1 MAEFNGQFITNKGR
15 NLLNRALAG
24 EGKIIFTG
32 AALGV
37 GKHTDNLKEITD
49 LKDKKLDMNVL
60 SVRNDNGSAVL
71 KLFITN
77 EKVKESF
84 TTQEFG
90 VYAKIE
96 GDSTPILYSYATAIE
111 PDTIPSNKFGTTYEA
126 INEIYMSFVSDIDT
140 DIQVTHGNIFMT
152 LEVASEIFL
161 KHGYVLGGK
170 LKEQTQLLKDRVYST
185 DANEHYLNIETRSW
199 GQVERVD
206 NKLIKLT
213 YKDLL
218 NFSTSNT
225 AQQLATLN
233 EKVGNAI
240 ELAKEKE
247 PKFSKNS
254 AFNKNFGT
262 TPGTVMPGDKY
273 PVIEKTF
280 AGIAGN
286 TINPGFIQDSG
297 QKEQGKFYLDRNTGR
312 LYRCIK
318 STQSTTNTAD
328 NFQDVS
334 LLNLSD
340 RLDNLFKI
348 QNTGSFLPYNGTI
361 SAGQEIEL
369 DPLFSLEGIIILN
382 IPYYYTGASG
392 DDKIILKV
400 NNNTISK
407 LPCCEVFRKHC
418 YSPTVIFRKKRGDRV
433 KIINEIGLMEMEQL
447 VATYSVF

>member
-37 GKHTDNLKEITD
+37 GKHTEHLKEITD

-71 KLFITN
+71 KLFVTN

-152 LEVASEIFL
+152 LEIASEIFL

-185 DANEHYLNIETRSW
+185 DTNEHYLNTETRAW
-199 GQVERVD
+199 DQVEKID
-206 NKLIKLT
+206 DKLVKLT

-218 NFSTSNT
+218 KFSSSNISKEID
-225 AQQLATLN
+225 TLT
-233 EKVGNAI
+233 EKVNNALSI
-240 ELAKEKE
+240 AKSKE
-247 PKFSKNS
+247 DAITKNT

-262 TPGTVMPGDKY
+262 TTGTVLEGDKY
-273 PVIEKTF
+273 PIIEKKF
-280 AGIAGN
+280 KGIAGN
-286 TINPGFIQDSG
+286 DINPGFIQDPG
-297 QKEQGKFYLDRNTGR
+297 QKVKGKFYLDKNTGK
-312 LYRCIK
+312 LYRCVNN
-318 STQSTTNTAD
+318 TNSTTNSTD

-334 LLNLSD
+334 LDAISD
-340 RLDNLFKI
+340 KLDNLFKLNRI
-348 QNTGSFLPYNGTI
+348 MNQKTSTGKLPLIDNYTKYKFLIFYSELDGNDGQIAHTYMMPVNTNFQYQMVSINQWGSPNTN
-361 SAGQEIEL
+361 AIEL
-369 DPLFSLEGIIILN
+369 ILN
-382 IPYYYTGASG
+382 STNGLIEVANSLGGA
-392 DDKIILKV
+392 IIA
-400 NNNTISK
+400 IDA
-407 LPCCEVFRKHC
+407 
-418 YSPTVIFRKKRGDRV
+418 IF
-433 KIINEIGLMEMEQL
+433 
-447 VATYSVF
+447 

>member
-340 RLDNLFKI
+340 RLDNLSRVIWEGNIYLGDNNPGDLITKI
-348 QNTGSFLPYNGTI
+348 DKKYKTFPKLTLYFTNGGIKGTTGSSITTNHHISWQFGGCVICGEGGT
-361 SAGQEIEL
+361 
-369 DPLFSLEGIIILN
+369 
-382 IPYYYTGASG
+382 
-392 DDKIILKV
+392 
-400 NNNTISK
+400 
-407 LPCCEVFRKHC
+407 
-418 YSPTVIFRKKRGDRV
+418 
-433 KIINEIGLMEMEQL
+433 EIGYVTFNLQNGEL
-447 VATYSVF
+447 FLKHKSKNFNCHLLRIIVSKF